1 MASDAV
7 NAENAFFGKQM
18 DLFKKSG
25 ESTDLALMVAA
36 LAQEESSPWDA
47 SRIRDAL
54 IIEAGVDPAT
64 SEGIAL
70 EVEDDLRRYGH
81 ERVTTSLI
89 REMVNV
95 KLFQRGLEAKLADHS
110 RIGLPIHDLE
120 QMIFTKNKENSNTSH
135 NPESI
140 NLSIAEMVLKEYALT
155 KVFTKDVADAHLKG
169 DIHLHDLGMVDRP
182 YCSGQSLA
190 YVARYGLD
198 IPSITSVSN
207 PAKHADVLL
216 AHMLK
221 MTSVLQNH
229 FAGAIGWDAVNMYFA
244 PYIVGWEYDRCRQLA
259 QQLIFEFNQLA
270 GGRGGQVAFTDI
282 NLYYE
287 IPNHF
292 RDVPAI
298 GPGGKFTGK
307 TYLEY
312 GKESKMFLR
321 ALFDVYMEGDSRGQP
336 FFFPKPLLH
345 ITDYFF
351 REEGWE
357 KCLNHACRLS
367 SEKGNTYFVFDRGGV
382 AKLSECCRLSFEL
395 TKEDLDEAKHP
406 WKMRYCALQNI
417 TLNLPRAAYNSGGD
431 EESLFDI
438 IDEEMELVA
447 KAHLQKRRFIKS
459 ILDLGLEGPLAA
471 LCVSHDDEPYL
482 RMSKASHLIGILGLN
497 EMVEVMTEHQL
508 HEGGHALELG
518 KAVIQYMDLKCQ
530 QLSER
535 YGLKIVL
542 EQTPAESTALR
553 FAKLDLRQYPD
564 IAKRY
569 IKGNLETG
577 EIYYTNSTHL
587 NYRLVQD
594 AIDKVRREGEFHP
607 MIKAGAITHIWL
619 GEHKPD
625 PKALA
630 SFVVKTFRHTE
641 SAQIAFSPEFTIC
654 NDCDYIERGLHA
666 TCSRCDSENVDG
678 ITRITGYFTRTSS
691 WNAGKRGELQDRAKT
706 PIEGFFA

>member
-1 MASDAV
+1 M
-7 NAENAFFGKQM
+7 AENLTNDFGKQVH
-18 DLFKKSG
+18 LFQSGG
-25 ESTDLALMVAA
+25 ESTDLALMVNA
-36 LAQEESSPWDA
+36 LAQEERTAWDA

-54 IIEAGVDPAT
+54 MVEAGTDPAT
-64 SEGIAL
+64 AESIAL
-70 EVEDDLRRYGH
+70 EVEDDLIKYG
-81 ERVTTSLI
+81 RTNVTTSLI

-95 KLFQRGLEAKLADHS
+95 KLFQRGLDAKLADHT

-120 QMIFTKNKENSNTSH
+120 TMMFNKNKENSNTTH

-155 KVFTKDVADAHLKG
+155 KIFSKDVADAHLSG
-169 DIHLHDLGMVDRP
+169 DIHLHDLGMVNRP
-182 YCSGQSLA
+182 YCSGQSVA
-190 YVARYGLD
+190 YVARFGLN

-244 PYIVGWEYDRCRQLA
+244 PYTVGWKYEQYRQLA

-270 GGRGGQVAFTDI
+270 GGRGGQVAFTDV

-307 TYLEY
+307 TYGEY
-312 GKESKMFLR
+312 DKEAKMFLK
-321 ALFDVYMEGDSRGQP
+321 ALFDVYLDGDSRGQP

-345 ITDYFF
+345 ITDFF
-351 REEGWE
+351 FKEDGWE
-357 KCLNHACRLS
+357 ECLEQACHLA

-395 TKEDLDEAKHP
+395 TPEDLDEAKHP

-417 TLNLPRAAYNSGGD
+417 TLNLPRLAYRAHGD
-431 EESLFDI
+431 DELLFDL
-438 IDEEMELVA
+438 IDEEMELAA
-447 KAHLQKRRFIKS
+447 KGHLQKRAFIQN
-459 ILDLGLEGPLAA
+459 ILNLGMKGPLAA
-471 LCVSHDDEPYL
+471 LSISHDDEPYL
-482 RMSKASHLIGILGLN
+482 RMRKASHLIGVIGLN
-497 EMVEVMTEHQL
+497 EVVQAMTGHQL
-508 HEGGHALELG
+508 HEGEDAAKLG
-518 KAVIQYMDLKCQ
+518 RAVIQYMDLKCQ

-535 YGLKIVL
+535 YGLKFVL

-553 FAKLDLRQYPD
+553 FAKLDLREWPEEAKKYVKGD
-564 IAKRY
+564 IS
-569 IKGNLETG
+569 TG

-587 NYRLVQD
+587 NYKLAQD
-594 AIDKVRREGEFHP
+594 PIDKVAQEGELHP
-607 MIKAGAITHIWL
+607 MIKAGAITHIWM

-630 SFVVKTFRHTE
+630 SFVTKTFRHTE
-641 SAQIAFSPEFTIC
+641 NAQIAFSPEFTIC
-654 NDCDYIERGLHA
+654 NECDHMSRGLADH
-666 TCSRCDSENVDG
+666 CELCGSEDVDG
-678 ITRITGYFTRTSS
+678 ITRITGYFTRISS
-691 WNAGKRGELQDRAKT
+691 WNAGKRGELKDRARCAVNM
-706 PIEGFFA
+706 PV

>member
-1 MASDAV
+1 MNELTGSYGRQGRLF
-7 NAENAFFGKQM
+7 ENN
-18 DLFKKSG
+18 G
-25 ESTDLALMVAA
+25 ESTDLALMVDA
-36 LAQEESSPWDA
+36 LAQEERSPWDA

-54 IIEAGVDPAT
+54 MVEAGTDPAT
-64 SEGIAL
+64 AESIAI
-70 EVEDDLRRYGH
+70 EVEDDLLKYG
-81 ERVTTSLI
+81 RTNVTTSII

-95 KLFQRGLEAKLADHS
+95 KLFQRGLDAKLADHS
-110 RIGLPIHDLE
+110 RIGLPVHDLE
-120 QMIFTKNKENSNTSH
+120 TMMFNKNKENSNTSH

-155 KVFTKDVADAHLKG
+155 KVFSKDVADAHLKG
-169 DIHLHDLGMVDRP
+169 DIHLHDLGMVNRP
-182 YCSGQSLA
+182 YCSGQSVA
-190 YVARYGLD
+190 YPARYGLN

-229 FAGAIGWDAVNMYFA
+229 FAGAIGWDAVNMFFA
-244 PYIVGWEYDRCRQLA
+244 PYTVGWEYKQYLQLA

-307 TYLEY
+307 TYSEY
-312 GKESKMFLR
+312 AKESKLILK
-321 ALFDVYMEGDSRGQP
+321 ALFEVYMHGDSRGQP

-351 REEGWE
+351 KEEGWE
-357 KCLNHACRLS
+357 EFLDIACTLS

-395 TKEDLDEAKHP
+395 TPEDLDEAKHP
-406 WKMRYCALQNI
+406 WKMRYCALQNV
-417 TLNLPRAAYNSGGD
+417 TLNLPRAAYKAAGD
-431 EESLFDI
+431 DEMLFDI
-438 IDEEMELVA
+438 IDAEMELAA
-447 KAHLQKRRFIKS
+447 KAHLQKRAFIKS
-459 ILDLGLEGPLAA
+459 ILDLGEQGPLAA
-471 LCVSHDDEPYL
+471 LCLSHDDEPYL
-482 RMSKASHLIGILGLN
+482 RMRKASHLIGILGLN
-497 EMVEVMTEHQL
+497 EMVQAMTGSQL
-508 HEGGHALELG
+508 HESEEAATLG
-518 KAVIQYMDLKCQ
+518 RAVIQYMDIKCQ
-530 QLSER
+530 QLSDR

-553 FAKLDLRQYPD
+553 FAKLDLRAYPD
-564 IAKRY
+564 VASKY
-569 IKGNLETG
+569 IKGDPSTG

-587 NYRLVQD
+587 NYKLVQD
-594 AIDKVRREGEFHP
+594 PIDKVVREGELHP
-607 MIKAGAITHIWL
+607 YIKAGAITHIWM

-630 SFVVKTFRHTE
+630 SFVIKTFRHSE
-641 SAQIAFSPEFTIC
+641 NAQVAFSPEFTIC
-654 NDCDYIERGLHA
+654 NDCSHMERGLNDR
-666 TCSRCDSENVDG
+666 CSLCGSENVDG
-678 ITRITGYFTRTSS
+678 ITRVTGYFTRTSS
-691 WNAGKRGELQDRAKT
+691 WNAGKRGELKDRARGPVK
-706 PIEGFFA
+706 ARA